1 MCVAAAAAAIT
12 GTGTNTGPNAA
23 AATTTAAAT
32 TIPEAGTFDGDIR
45 EDFLSIHLGGSASS

>member
-23 AATTTAAAT
+23 TAAAAAAT

>member
-1 MCVAAAAAAIT
+1 MCVAAAAAAAIT

-23 AATTTAAAT
+23 AAAAAAA